1 MLDADG
7 RPRYRIDDQ
16 GSYPRCRGDDPRSRR
31 RRRPLRRD
39 RDLGILPRQV
49 ARAAAPDRLPVAQGA
64 DGRLAAC
71 AGAADR
77 SAGGLGP
84 DGRRGASMTDT
95 ARGGL
100 FRPIVP
106 HQHSRVT
113 YAELF
118 FDLVF
123 VFAVT
128 QISHTLLA
136 HFTPLGVLQVT
147 LLFLA
152 VWWVWVYTS
161 WITNWLNPELT
172 PVRLLLFSLM
182 LGGLV
187 LSTSIPQAFESRALW
202 FAAAYAAMQVGKTVF
217 LWLSTPRTR
226 NLARMNAIRITAW
239 LTGSAVFWIA
249 GGVAQG
255 NARLLLWAVALA
267 IEYLS
272 PAVRFW
278 IPKYGASEVADWVVE
293 GGHMAERCAG
303 FIIIALGESIVV
315 TGASFAELAWSFETV
330 AAFASAFIG
339 SLAMWWIY
347 FHRGAEAGSE
357 QISRSSEPGR
367 LARLA
372 YTYLHMP
379 IVAGI
384 IVTAVADELVLKHPA
399 GHSDLRTVLSAIGGP
414 LLFLFGTILFKHSFR
429 GFLQLSHGIGIIA
442 LCVLAWFA
450 HELSPLMLSI
460 LTSAIMIVVAVWES
474 ISLRSKP

>member
-1 MLDADG
+1 MAAD
-7 RPRYRIDDQ
+7 IE
-16 GSYPRCRGDDPRSRR
+16 RGA
-31 RRRPLRRD
+31 LY
-39 RDLGILPRQV
+39 RQV
-49 ARAAAPDRLPVAQGA
+49 A
-64 DGRLAAC
+64 
-71 AGAADR
+71 
-77 SAGGLGP
+77 
-84 DGRRGASMTDT
+84 
-95 ARGGL
+95 
-100 FRPIVP
+100 P

-128 QISHTLLA
+128 QISHTLLGRL
-136 HFTPLGVLQVT
+136 TPLGLAQTT

-172 PVRLLLFSLM
+172 PVRVLLFSLM

-187 LSTSIPQAFESRALW
+187 LSTSIPQAFESRGLW
-202 FAAAYAAMQVGKTVF
+202 FAVAYAAMQVGRTIF
-217 LWLSTPRTR
+217 LLVSTPPRT
-226 NLARMNAIRITAW
+226 LARMNAVRILVW
-239 LTGSAVFWIA
+239 LLASAVFWIA
-249 GGVAQG
+249 GGFAEG
-255 NARLLLWAVALA
+255 NARLPLWAVALG

-278 IPKYGASEVADWVVE
+278 VPKYGASRVKDWVVE

-315 TGASFAELAWSFETV
+315 TGATFAELDWTAETV
-330 AAFASAFIG
+330 GAFASAFIG

-347 FHRGAEAGSE
+347 FHKGAEAGSE
-357 QISRSSEPGR
+357 QISGSSEPGR

-384 IVTAVADELVLKHPA
+384 IVSAVADELVLKHPS
-399 GHSDLRTVLSAIGGP
+399 GHSDLKTVLSAIGGP
-414 LLFLFGTILFKHSFR
+414 LLFLLGTILFKHTIR
-429 GFLQLSHGIGIIA
+429 GFLQLSHGAGIIA
-442 LCVLAWFA
+442 LGILAWFA
-450 HELSPLMLSI
+450 GDLSPLL
-460 LTSAIMIVVAVWES
+460 LMIVVAAWES
-474 ISLRSKP
+474 ISLRSGAVAAKSETTSG

>member
-1 MLDADG
+1 VA
-7 RPRYRIDDQ
+7 IDTQ
-16 GSYPRCRGDDPRSRR
+16 
-31 RRRPLRRD
+31 
-39 RDLGILPRQV
+39 
-49 ARAAAPDRLPVAQGA
+49 
-64 DGRLAAC
+64 
-71 AGAADR
+71 
-77 SAGGLGP
+77 
-84 DGRRGASMTDT
+84 RGA
-95 ARGGL
+95 L
-100 FRPIVP
+100 FRQYAP

-128 QISHTLLA
+128 QISHTLLGRL
-136 HFTPLGVLQVT
+136 TPLGVLQTT
-147 LLFLA
+147 LLFLG

-172 PVRLLLFSLM
+172 PVRVLLFLLM

-187 LSTSIPQAFESRALW
+187 LSTSIPQAFESRGLW

-217 LWLSTPRTR
+217 LWLSTPRSRT
-226 NLARMNAIRITAW
+226 LARMNAIRITAW
-239 LTGSAVFWIA
+239 LSASAVFWIA
-249 GGVAQG
+249 GGFAEG
-255 NARLLLWAVALA
+255 HARLLLWAVALA
-267 IEYLS
+267 IEYVS

-315 TGASFAELAWSFETV
+315 TGASFAELAWTTETV
-330 AAFASAFIG
+330 GAFASAFIG

-347 FHRGAEAGSE
+347 FHKGAEAGSE
-357 QISRSSEPGR
+357 QISNASDPGR

-384 IVTAVADELVLKHPA
+384 ILTAVADELVLKHPA
-399 GHSDLRTVLSAIGGP
+399 DHSDLKTVLSAIGGP
-414 LLFLFGTILFKHSFR
+414 LLFLLGTILFKHTIR
-429 GFLQLSHGIGIIA
+429 GFLQLSHGAGIVA
-442 LCVLAWFA
+442 LGILAWFA
-450 HELSPLMLSI
+450 GGLSPLLLSV
-460 LTSAIMIVVAVWES
+460 LTTAIMIVVAVWES
-474 ISLRSKP
+474 VSLKSGAAGSRAL